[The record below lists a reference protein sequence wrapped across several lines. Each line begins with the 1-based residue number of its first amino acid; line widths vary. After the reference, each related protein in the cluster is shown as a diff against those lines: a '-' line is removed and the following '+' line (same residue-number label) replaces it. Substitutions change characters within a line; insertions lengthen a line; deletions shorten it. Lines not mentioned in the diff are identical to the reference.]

1 VNNQSQVSTWH
12 CPGCGVELKATG
24 SVEIEGSTLPV
35 FQCDKCVT
43 RKPVFGEMFDVAL
56 TFAVNA
62 AGQPI
67 DVADDELL

>member
-1 VNNQSQVSTWH
+1 M
-12 CPGCGVELKATG
+12 ELKATG
-24 SVEIEGSTLPV
+24 YIEIEGETLPV
-35 FQCDKCVT
+35 FQCDKCAT

-67 DVADDELL
+67 DVAADELL

>member
-1 VNNQSQVSTWH
+1 M
-12 CPGCGVELKATG
+12 ELKATG
-24 SVEIEGSTLPV
+24 YIEIEGETLPV

-67 DVADDELL
+67 DVAANELF